1 MSEKISFK
9 FEELKYQD
17 DAVDTVVDLLS
28 GIDRYSISSIYS
40 NSSAIRPLTS
50 THPEANVRF
59 NAGTRLVENLQKIQY
74 RNGLF
79 KDNGIV
85 GAIPQFS
92 IEMETGTGKTFV
104 YLKTILKLWKEY
116 GGQFKKF
123 IIVVPSNPI
132 LMGVQKSIKMFA
144 DYFKPQ
150 FDNIDISEH
159 SFVFD
164 KNCRVET
171 VTSKFIEST
180 SLSIMLITCHSF
192 NKESNRLRTPSENGV
207 VVWEDI
213 KDIAPIVI
221 IDEPQKLDG
230 TAKKKSASLLA
241 LEELNPPMMLRYS
254 ATHKNLYNQIYKL
267 DSYQAYKEHLVKGIK
282 VTTIHSLMPKQFPY
296 VRYVKFNSETLR
308 AVIEIF
314 CNKQG
319 NTTRCT
325 KFEVDA
331 NASLEELSGG
341 MPQYKNWFVA
351 EQPHKLHPLVISQ
364 GNGDLLYLEMGKS
377 NDDVE
382 PEVSIK
388 KQIRLAIEAHLNKQI
403 DILRSKQHI
412 KALTLFFIDAVAK
425 VRGNSED
432 GRGEYL
438 VWFDEIFEDI
448 RQEPKYQ
455 LAYKEF
461 PEELSILDL
470 NCPVTDIREGYFA
483 CDKNKQAVEIEKWDS
498 SVDDA
503 DISFDAKTQENID
516 RGFDLILNKKDE
528 LISFSEKLTFIF
540 SHSAL
545 REGWDNPNVFTLVTL
560 KQGSSDIAKKQEI
573 GRGLR
578 LPVDTNGAR
587 CKNDEINELTVIAN
601 DYYDQFAEALHSDY
615 NKSMGFNKNEV
626 SADII
631 KRTMINAGVPTD
643 KIEEAFDAFKRE
655 ILSSGMVKVD
665 SKTGKLIVTDKAEDI
680 QTILFNDPTLIE
692 HSASIIDSFVKLMTE
707 KGSKKVVIVNGDE
720 TPFENGF
727 QSYVHETEFNAM
739 YRKMLSILQKKS
751 IYQYNFDKD
760 KFIAEA
766 ASELNRLFAKKNDRV
781 IFEVTNAKVAFN
793 DAQAMQMA
801 NAQRTLEES
810 EDSDIKYAKRPIF
823 ELANY
828 IMFNTM
834 LPRLAVIRIIN
845 KLNDVSRNRIN
856 NQDYLEEAVKL
867 INKLLVKYK
876 SDNFSDAEI
885 ICGKV
890 AEDTEIFEID
900 KIANEEEF
908 RYVFTPNSSHRRALN
923 LKYKFDSEGELKFAK
938 ALDDDDNVLMFTKLR
953 KGGFVLDTP
962 VGQYSPDWAIV
973 YRKSDESLG
982 MYFIAETKW
991 DKTWDDLSDDERIK
1005 IRCAKQHFK
1014 AVNDV
1019 VDETVKYA
1027 WVNSYKDITSDNSF
1041 PQVFIDE
1048 AYSDT
1053 TAIERVADENN

>member
-9 FEELKYQD
+9 FEELQYQD
-17 DAVDTVVDLLS
+17 DAVNAVIDLLN
-28 GIDRYSISSIYS
+28 GIDRHSVSSIYS
-40 NSSAIRPLTS
+40 NSSAIRSLTS

-59 NAGTRLVENLQKIQY
+59 ISGTRLVENLQKIQY

-79 KDNGIV
+79 KDSGIV

-92 IEMETGTGKTFV
+92 VEMETGTGKTFV

-132 LMGVQKSIKMFA
+132 LKGVQKSIEMFA

-159 SFVFD
+159 AFVYD

-192 NKESNRLRTPSENGV
+192 NKDSNRLRTESENGV
-207 VVWEDI
+207 IVWEDI
-213 KDIAPIVI
+213 KDVAPIII

-267 DSYQAYKEHLVKGIK
+267 DSYQAYREHLVKGIK

-314 CNKQG
+314 YNKQG
-319 NTTRCT
+319 DSIRCK
-325 KFEVDA
+325 KFEVEA

-364 GNGDLLYLEMGKS
+364 GNGDLLYLEQGKS
-377 NDDVE
+377 NDEVE
-382 PEVSIK
+382 PEVSVK

-412 KALTLFFIDAVAK
+412 KALTLFFIDSVAK
-425 VRGNSED
+425 VRGESED

-448 RQEPKYQ
+448 RKEPKYQ
-455 LAYKEF
+455 LAYSEF
-461 PEELSILDL
+461 PKELSILDL
-470 NCPVTDIREGYFA
+470 NCPVSEIREGYFA
-483 CDKNKQAVEIEKWDS
+483 CDKNKKAVEIEKWDS

-516 RGFDLILNKKDE
+516 RGIDLILNKKDE

-578 LPVDTNGAR
+578 LPVDTNGNR
-587 CKNDEINELTVIAN
+587 CKNDDINELTVIAN
-601 DYYDQFAEALHSDY
+601 DYYDQFAEALHNDY
-615 NKSMGFNKNEV
+615 NSSMGFNKNEV

-631 KRTMINAGVPTD
+631 KLTMIAAGIPAD
-643 KIEEAFDAFKRE
+643 KVEEACDAFKRE
-655 ILSSGMVKVD
+655 IVSSGMIKID
-665 SKTGKLIVTDKAEDI
+665 SKTGKLLLNDEAENF
-680 QTILFNDPTLIE
+680 QSILFNHPTLME
-692 HSASIIDSFVKLMTE
+692 HSDAVIKSFVHLMTE
-707 KGSKKVVIVNGDE
+707 KGSKKIAIANGDE
-720 TPFENGF
+720 EEFENAF
-727 QSYVHETEFNAM
+727 QSYVHEDEFNTM
-739 YRKMLSILQKKS
+739 YCRMLNVLQKKS
-751 IYQYNFDKD
+751 IYQYEFDKEA
-760 KFIAEA
+760 FITEA
-766 ASELNRLFAKKNDRV
+766 ITELNKLFARKNDRV
-781 IFEVTNAKVAFN
+781 IFEVTSAKVAFN
-793 DAQAMQMA
+793 DTKSMQMA
-801 NAQRTLEES
+801 DAQRTLEES
-810 EDSDIKYAKRPIF
+810 EDSDIVYTKRPVF
-823 ELANY
+823 EIANY

-834 LPRLAVIRIIN
+834 LPRLAVIRIID
-845 KLNDVSRNRIN
+845 KLNAVSRNRIN
-856 NQDYLEEAVKL
+856 NQDYLDEAVKL
-867 INKLLVKYK
+867 INNLLVKYK
-876 SDNFSDAEI
+876 SKVFLKAEI

-900 KIANEEEF
+900 KIINEEDF
-908 RYVFTPNSSHRRALN
+908 KYIFTPNPTHHRALN
-923 LKYKFDSEGELKFAK
+923 LKYKFDSDGELKFAR
-938 ALDDDDNVLMFTKLR
+938 ALDDNDNVLMFTKLR

-962 VGQYSPDWAIV
+962 VGSYSPDWAIV
-973 YRKSDESLG
+973 YRKSDESLC

-991 DKTWDDLSDDERIK
+991 DKDWDDLSEDEQIK
-1005 IRCAKQHFK
+1005 IKCARQHFK
-1014 AVNDV
+1014 AVDDAV
-1019 VDETVKYA
+1019 EESVKYA
-1027 WVNSYKDITSDNSF
+1027 WVNGYKDITKDNSF
-1041 PQVFIDE
+1041 PQVFIDD

-1053 TAIERVADENN
+1053 TAIERNSNH